1 MKRLIAVG
9 CVCLASVLLA
19 SCGKPTH
26 SVEYYKQHEDERNA
40 MLEKC
45 KADPDLITKD
55 ANCRNA
61 GDAQATSGSFTP
73 SKPKQW

>member
-1 MKRLIAVG
+1 MKRVIAVG

-40 MLEKC
+40 MLAKC

-55 ANCRNA
+55 ENCRNA